1 MNRIFVVFLT
11 LVTAAS
17 SGPAS
22 AAPSPS
28 SFVATGVDKA
38 AIGALLATYTK
49 AVSTKNQ
56 QLFETLLLSKTIPF
70 SSVSDA
76 VGGPGDDHTRNYEAF
91 RKGGFEGAAFTQRFR
106 DIHIQQDGAFATV
119 SLVFI
124 NTSAASSDWGWKS
137 MQLLRIDG
145 RWRIASE
152 FYTGHALP

>member
-1 MNRIFVVFLT
+1 MNRCLLVMLT
-11 LVTAAS
+11 LVAATS
-17 SGPAS
+17 SAPVW
-22 AAPSPS
+22 AAPIPN
-28 SFVATGVDKA
+28 SFVATSVDKA
-38 AIGALLATYTK
+38 AIDALLATYTK

-76 VGGPGDDHTRNYEAF
+76 IGAPGGDHTRNYEAF
-91 RKGGFEGAAFTQRFR
+91 RKGVFEGAAFTQRFH
-106 DIHIQQDGAFATV
+106 DIHIQQDGALATV

-145 RWRIASE
+145 HWKIASE
-152 FYTGHALP
+152 FYTGHALR